1 LDIEDYK
8 TAPRIVADMII
19 RLKKRIGSKLLI
31 VSPEN
36 VAIYQATSIPSADVG
51 GQAFN
56 YFVPIINLADAYI
69 DLYQPQ
75 VYNNWFGGLPGGSL
89 AYMQETYLHWRNLQ
103 GTMAWSGPIP
113 NFKGVDGNKLVMGV
127 LASTSAGGSQ
137 FYAPPHVIR
146 EFKSWIKQNN
156 YPLKGFMMW
165 DSNWD
170 ILNGMV
176 ISNAATD
183 LDY

>member
-1 LDIEDYK
+1 
-8 TAPRIVADMII
+8 
-19 RLKKRIGSKLLI
+19 
-31 VSPEN
+31 
-36 VAIYQATSIPSADVG
+36 
-51 GQAFN
+51 
-56 YFVPIINLADAYI
+56 
-69 DLYQPQ
+69 
-75 VYNNWFGGLPGGSL
+75 
-89 AYMQETYLHWRNLQ
+89 
-103 GTMAWSGPIP
+103 MAWSGPIP

-137 FYAPPHVIR
+137 YYAPPNVIR

-183 LDY
+183 LNY